1 MNKVIFWMLLAS
13 ASISVSHAESTTTDN
28 LLNNPNFTTDTSGWE
43 LSDNNQDKVKRD
55 PATYSG
61 SASKSVRFRY
71 QGGNISQDVDIS
83 GVSENHLIK
92 EINMNFDSIGC
103 GNTGGQWCTAGADD
117 TVVSTITLSTE
128 STAEVLSE
136 TIAVPYED
144 GWESYSFT
152 KDVTGDFNTDDTSL
166 NLTITGNDTGNSGN
180 WWGPIIDNLS
190 LSMTIEEYVAPV
202 VVEPVVVEPVIEAVI
217 EPIVVI
223 EETLIEGLSLD
234 MSVTTDIILDQPT
247 IEISPIQ
254 VVVPEVVIDMPV
266 EVEMP
271 VVEISVAPIA
281 SVDLPNVE
289 NLTPINE
296 VEEIQE
302 IVEIEL
308 PEVVDIEVDAEIELE
323 QPEELKE
330 INMEEDLAEIKNEEN
345 NNEPEET
352 ASNDG
357 NDEKSE
363 LSKSDVQDSV
373 SKKTDE
379 SKVVKKDK
387 SKDSKKSKKNDSK
400 KTTVKKDKPKSE
412 TKTVVQKPKN
422 EGNTSPIS
430 VESLVQMTLPN
441 AYLQTLQDTLKIVE
455 TVSITQDMIYEQ
467 NTYDLIGITFE
478 SSFGGDSADRFVAV
492 EERVQF
498 NNKSTAELYEG
509 LEKLDVEMKD
519 MEDELAGWME
529 RELAKVY
536 DLLKNDNPLG
546 N

>member
-1 MNKVIFWMLLAS
+1 MNKVILCLLPAFTS
-13 ASISVSHAESTTTDN
+13 TLVSHAESTTSDN

-128 STAEVLSE
+128 STVEVLSE
-136 TIAVPYED
+136 TVAVPYED

-202 VVEPVVVEPVIEAVI
+202 VVEPVVVEPVIEAII

-271 VVEISVAPIA
+271 AVEISVAPIA

-289 NLTPINE
+289 NLTSINE

-302 IVEIEL
+302 IVEIEI

-330 INMEEDLAEIKNEEN
+330 INMEEDLAEINDEEN

-352 ASNDG
+352 ATEGESDAT
-357 NDEKSE
+357 SE
-363 LSKSDVQDSV
+363 LSSSDETEIKS
-373 SKKTDE
+373 DE
-379 SKVVKKDK
+379 SKVVKKTKSQNDK
-387 SKDSKKSKKNDSK
+387 SKKKNNSKKP
-400 KTTVKKDKPKSE
+400 TVKNEKPKPKV
-412 TKTVVQKPKN
+412 KTVAKTNKSEIKSSV
-422 EGNTSPIS
+422 IS
-430 VESLVQMTLPN
+430 VDSLGQILLP
-441 AYLQTLQDTLKIVE
+441 AVYLQVMQDTIKITE
-455 TVSITQDMIYEQ
+455 TLSIQQEMIYEQ
-467 NTYDLIGITFE
+467 NSYDLVGITFE
-478 SSFGGDSADRFVAV
+478 SSFGGDSTDRFNSLLG
-492 EERVQF
+492 RQF
-498 NNKSTAELYEG
+498 SYESG
-509 LEKLDVEMKD
+509 TY
-519 MEDELAGWME
+519 
-529 RELAKVY
+529 RRSR
-536 DLLKNDNPLG
+536 
-546 N
+546 

>member
-1 MNKVIFWMLLAS
+1 MLLAS

-166 NLTITGNDTGNSGN
+166 NLTITGNDTGNSSN

-190 LSMTIEEYVAPV
+190 LSLTIEEYVAPV
-202 VVEPVVVEPVIEAVI
+202 VVEPIVVEPIVVEPIVEAVI

-234 MSVTTDIILDQPT
+234 TEIVNDVILQPVAIEVPT
-247 IEISPIQ
+247 LPDLPDLPEVSEISPE
-254 VVVPEVVIDMPV
+254 VPELSMNIEVPEISVDIPEIPV
-266 EVEMP
+266 EVP
-271 VVEISVAPIA
+271 EIEV
-281 SVDLPNVE
+281 
-289 NLTPINE
+289 

-302 IVEIEL
+302 IQVSEPVVEEIA
-308 PEVVDIEVDAEIELE
+308 EVELE
-323 QPEELKE
+323 TPEELKE
-330 INMEEDLAEIKNEEN
+330 QNMEEDIKESQD
-345 NNEPEET
+345 EPEQTAEAEVET
-352 ASNDG
+352 DV
-357 NDEKSE
+357 DSE
-363 LSKSDVQDSV
+363 LSESDASENTDSESTATAKNDKSDRKDN
-373 SKKTDE
+373 KKE
-379 SKVVKKDK
+379 
-387 SKDSKKSKKNDSK
+387 KKSKKKVKKQVVKKSTDNKSVAKVDKKSVK
-400 KTTVKKDKPKSE
+400 KTNKPSS
-412 TKTVVQKPKN
+412 N
-422 EGNTSPIS
+422 AS
-430 VESLVQMTLPN
+430 SLGQIDITTMV
-441 AYLQTLQDTLKIVE
+441 YLQVIPQTITIQE
-455 TVSITQDMIYEQ
+455 TISLTQENIYEQ
-467 NTYDLIGITFE
+467 DVGTLASSATYDSLIGSASRRWVRMVDVRPKHTFG
-478 SSFGGDSADRFVAV
+478 SYGR
-492 EERVQF
+492 
-498 NNKSTAELYEG
+498 
-509 LEKLDVEMKD
+509 
-519 MEDELAGWME
+519 
-529 RELAKVY
+529 
-536 DLLKNDNPLG
+536 
-546 N
+546 

>member
-1 MNKVIFWMLLAS
+1 MNKVTLWMLLAF

-103 GNTGGQWCTAGADD
+103 GNTGSQWCNAGADD

-128 STAEVLSE
+128 STSEVLSE

-190 LSMTIEEYVAPV
+190 LSLTIEEYVAPV
-202 VVEPVVVEPVIEAVI
+202 VEPVIE
-217 EPIVVI
+217 PITQSVVVV
-223 EETLIEGLSLD
+223 EEIVEQEITNTIVGGLDLD
-234 MSVTTDIILDQPT
+234 VSVTNEIILEQPIIEVTPINVNITTEPLTIDMPEQIEPT
-247 IEISPIQ
+247 IEINISP
-254 VVVPEVVIDMPV
+254 VVTIDMPD
-266 EVEMP
+266 
-271 VVEISVAPIA
+271 IDNLAP
-281 SVDLPNVE
+281 L
-289 NLTPINE
+289 NE

-308 PEVVDIEVDAEIELE
+308 PEIVEVDVEEIIEEPAEVNNEDTHDEDMAEVNQEELE
-323 QPEELKE
+323 ELEESLDESETTKT
-330 INMEEDLAEIKNEEN
+330 DVAENE
-345 NNEPEET
+345 T
-352 ASNDG
+352 
-357 NDEKSE
+357 SE
-363 LSKSDVQDSV
+363 LSESTEKTAVKKSVKKTKDKKKKTDKKETIV
-373 SKKTDE
+373 SKKTN
-379 SKVVKKDK
+379 VKTTDVG
-387 SKDSKKSKKNDSK
+387 KKSKEK
-400 KTTVKKDKPKSE
+400 
-412 TKTVVQKPKN
+412 TKTDVL
-422 EGNTSPIS
+422 S
-430 VESLVQMTLPN
+430 VESLVQMTLPD

-478 SSFGGDSADRFVAV
+478 SSFGGDSSDRFDSLLG
-492 EERVQF
+492 RQF
-498 NNKSTAELYEG
+498 SYESG
-509 LEKLDVEMKD
+509 TY
-519 MEDELAGWME
+519 
-529 RELAKVY
+529 RRSR
-536 DLLKNDNPLG
+536 
-546 N
+546 

>member
-1 MNKVIFWMLLAS
+1 MNKVILCLLLAFTS
-13 ASISVSHAESTTTDN
+13 TLVSHAESTTSDN

-128 STAEVLSE
+128 STVEVLSE
-136 TIAVPYED
+136 TVAVPYED

-202 VVEPVVVEPVIEAVI
+202 VVEPVIEAII

-271 VVEISVAPIA
+271 AVEISVAPIA

-289 NLTPINE
+289 NLTSINE

-302 IVEIEL
+302 IVEIEI

-330 INMEEDLAEIKNEEN
+330 INMEEDLAEINDEEN

-352 ASNDG
+352 ATEGESDAT
-357 NDEKSE
+357 SE
-363 LSKSDVQDSV
+363 LSSSDETEIKS
-373 SKKTDE
+373 DE
-379 SKVVKKDK
+379 SKVVKKTKSQNDK
-387 SKDSKKSKKNDSK
+387 SKKKNNSKKP
-400 KTTVKKDKPKSE
+400 TVKNEKPKPKV
-412 TKTVVQKPKN
+412 KTVAKTNKSEIKSSV
-422 EGNTSPIS
+422 IS
-430 VESLVQMTLPN
+430 VDSLGQILLP
-441 AYLQTLQDTLKIVE
+441 AVYLQVMQDTIKITE
-455 TVSITQDMIYEQ
+455 TLSIQQEMIYEQ
-467 NTYDLIGITFE
+467 NSYDLVGITFE
-478 SSFGGDSADRFVAV
+478 SSFGGDSTDRFNSLLG
-492 EERVQF
+492 RQF
-498 NNKSTAELYEG
+498 SYESG
-509 LEKLDVEMKD
+509 TY
-519 MEDELAGWME
+519 
-529 RELAKVY
+529 RRSR
-536 DLLKNDNPLG
+536 
-546 N
+546 

>member
-1 MNKVIFWMLLAS
+1 M
-13 ASISVSHAESTTTDN
+13 
-28 LLNNPNFTTDTSGWE
+28 
-43 LSDNNQDKVKRD
+43 SDNNQDKVKRD

-128 STAEVLSE
+128 STVEVLSE
-136 TIAVPYED
+136 TVAVPYED

-202 VVEPVVVEPVIEAVI
+202 VVEPVVVEPVIEAII

-271 VVEISVAPIA
+271 AVEISVAPIA

-289 NLTPINE
+289 NLTSINE

-302 IVEIEL
+302 IVEIEI

-330 INMEEDLAEIKNEEN
+330 INMEEDLAEINDEEN

-352 ASNDG
+352 ATEGESDAT
-357 NDEKSE
+357 SE
-363 LSKSDVQDSV
+363 LSSSDETEIKS
-373 SKKTDE
+373 DE
-379 SKVVKKDK
+379 SKVVKKTKSQNDK
-387 SKDSKKSKKNDSK
+387 SKKKNNSKKP
-400 KTTVKKDKPKSE
+400 TVKNEKPKPKV
-412 TKTVVQKPKN
+412 KTVAKTNKSEIKSSV
-422 EGNTSPIS
+422 IS
-430 VESLVQMTLPN
+430 VDSLGQILLP
-441 AYLQTLQDTLKIVE
+441 AVYLQVMQDTIKITE
-455 TVSITQDMIYEQ
+455 TLSIQQEMIYEQ
-467 NTYDLIGITFE
+467 NSYDLVGITFE
-478 SSFGGDSADRFVAV
+478 SSFGGDSTDRFNSLLG
-492 EERVQF
+492 RQF
-498 NNKSTAELYEG
+498 SYESG
-509 LEKLDVEMKD
+509 TY
-519 MEDELAGWME
+519 
-529 RELAKVY
+529 RRSR
-536 DLLKNDNPLG
+536 
-546 N
+546 

>member
-1 MNKVIFWMLLAS
+1 MNKVILCLLLAFTS
-13 ASISVSHAESTTTDN
+13 TLVSHAESTTSDN

-128 STAEVLSE
+128 STVEVLSE
-136 TIAVPYED
+136 TVAVPYED

-202 VVEPVVVEPVIEAVI
+202 VVEPVVVEPVIEAII

-271 VVEISVAPIA
+271 AVEISVAPIA

-289 NLTPINE
+289 NLTSINE

-302 IVEIEL
+302 IVEIEI

-330 INMEEDLAEIKNEEN
+330 INMEEDLAEINDEEN

-352 ASNDG
+352 ATEGESDAT
-357 NDEKSE
+357 SE
-363 LSKSDVQDSV
+363 LSSSDETEIKS
-373 SKKTDE
+373 DE
-379 SKVVKKDK
+379 SKVVKKTKSQNDK
-387 SKDSKKSKKNDSK
+387 SKKKNNSKKP
-400 KTTVKKDKPKSE
+400 TVKNEKPKPKV
-412 TKTVVQKPKN
+412 KTVAKTNKSEIKSSV
-422 EGNTSPIS
+422 IS
-430 VESLVQMTLPN
+430 VDSLGQILLP
-441 AYLQTLQDTLKIVE
+441 AVYLQVMQDTIKITE
-455 TVSITQDMIYEQ
+455 TLSIQQEMIYEQ
-467 NTYDLIGITFE
+467 NSYDLVGITFE
-478 SSFGGDSADRFVAV
+478 SSFGGDSTDRFNSLLG
-492 EERVQF
+492 RQF
-498 NNKSTAELYEG
+498 SYESG
-509 LEKLDVEMKD
+509 TY
-519 MEDELAGWME
+519 
-529 RELAKVY
+529 RRSR
-536 DLLKNDNPLG
+536 
-546 N
+546 